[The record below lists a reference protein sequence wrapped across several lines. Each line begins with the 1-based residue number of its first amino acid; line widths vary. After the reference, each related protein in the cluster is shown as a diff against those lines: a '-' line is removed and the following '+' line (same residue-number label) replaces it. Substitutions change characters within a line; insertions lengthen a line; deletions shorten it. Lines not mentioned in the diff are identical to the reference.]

1 MDVRPGL
8 TGLLAFL
15 SHLRKENISYS
26 FVHDSVSNLIICFGV
41 PGMRFEVRFAEDEVD
56 WCIFE
61 GDESVERDFTRLFE
75 LIKDE

>member
-15 SHLRKENISYS
+15 SHLRKEHISYH
-26 FVHDSVSNLIICFGV
+26 FVHDSPENITICFGI
-41 PGMRFEVRFAEDEVD
+41 PGKRLEARFAENEVD

-61 GDESVERDFTRLFE
+61 GDETVELDFTRLLE
-75 LIKDE
+75 LIKNE